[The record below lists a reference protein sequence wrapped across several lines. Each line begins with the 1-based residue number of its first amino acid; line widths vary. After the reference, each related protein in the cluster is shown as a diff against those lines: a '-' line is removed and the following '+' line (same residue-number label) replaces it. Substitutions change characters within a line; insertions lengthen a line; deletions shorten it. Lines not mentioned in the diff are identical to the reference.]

1 VNTRLREWKATGH
14 PRRAGVSSFGIGGTN
29 AHVVIEQGPE
39 VRGEAS
45 VRPAHLLV
53 ISARTGKGLEEMSGN
68 LREYLRGRPG
78 VEIAD
83 VAYTL
88 QVGRRVL
95 SHRRMVVCRDAAEAV
110 EALEQMDWG
119 RVRTREQERRGRKV
133 GFLFSGQ
140 GSQYVNMGRGLY
152 ERGGVFRQEMDR
164 CAEAVRAESGIDI
177 REVIYP
183 ERGREAEAGERL
195 METEVTQPALYAVEY
210 ALARQWMEW
219 GVKPEGMLGHSL
231 GEYVA
236 ATVAGVMSWEEGA
249 RLMAIRGRLMGE
261 ASEGAMVA
269 VWEGEEEVRRVMVE
283 GVSLSAVNGERM
295 CVVGGGEEE
304 IRRMEERLAEEGVR
318 SRRLEVRR
326 AFHSEKMRGAAAE
339 YVKEM
344 RKVRLRRP
352 KLRYISN
359 VSGRWIREEE
369 ATEARYW
376 ERQMVECVR
385 YWEGMKEMRR
395 GGDMALLEVG
405 PGESLSR
412 MGGADEDGEREE
424 VVSSLGRGRGGG
436 EREIEWGI
444 GRLWQSGV
452 VIDWERYNGGE
463 RRVRVEA
470 PGYAFDR
477 ERYWVERREEGSRE
491 REEEEGGLRKR
502 VEEWFYVPV
511 WKEGVRVRVAGGEA
525 REREEAGR
533 WMVLSEG
540 GVGEGIAERL
550 KEIGE
555 DVVVVRRGR
564 SYRRMSEREYEI
576 REEEERD
583 YEEVMKEMK
592 REGREPGKV
601 VHVWSIGGGKEGA
614 EEGEGGGGEVEGA
627 EIEGRFYSLMRVARA
642 IAEAKISGE
651 VEIEVVTRGV
661 QVVTGSEEI
670 RAEGGMVAGP
680 VKVIGQEYANV
691 KCRSIDMEWSRRGGR
706 EIEKV
711 VDEMRREMK
720 EKEVAIRGEKRWVRG
735 YERVKL
741 EERKKQEERA
751 RGEKREGERVDER
764 VSERGSEKER
774 GRLRERGV
782 YVVTGGMG
790 AIGLEIGMYIAREVK
805 GKIVLVGRNGL
816 GSEGRREEEAGEGE
830 GEGRKKGE
838 TETREEDTRE
848 KNIREREKKIRE
860 RIREMEEQGAEVEVM
875 RGDVSKEEE
884 IRGVIERV
892 YEKYGEINGLFHCA
906 GAPAAASVRPIQDTS
921 YSDFEAHFQP
931 KVYGLRVL
939 DRVLEGRQIDFCLVQ
954 SSLSSILGGLGFFA
968 YSAANSFADA
978 FVREHNQRSSVPW
991 ISVNWDGWNFAK
1003 HTEADAASQSRMTQL
1018 AITPA
1023 EGIDALDRILHSY
1036 GADQIIV
1043 STRDLY
1049 TRIEEWVD
1057 LSSIRNREPLSYR
1070 DASSFHPRP
1079 ALQNAYI
1086 APANQLEQ
1094 TVASIW
1100 QELLGIEQ
1108 IGIDDDFFEVGGH
1121 SLLGIQMLSRIREA
1135 FNVDLPL
1142 RNVFERPTVADLAS
1156 MIEEALIAEIEE
1168 CSEEEAQRLLEMG

>member
-1 VNTRLREWKATGH
+1 
-14 PRRAGVSSFGIGGTN
+14 
-29 AHVVIEQGPE
+29 
-39 VRGEAS
+39 
-45 VRPAHLLV
+45 
-53 ISARTGKGLEEMSGN
+53 
-68 LREYLRGRPG
+68 
-78 VEIAD
+78 
-83 VAYTL
+83 
-88 QVGRRVL
+88 
-95 SHRRMVVCRDAAEAV
+95 MVVCKDAAEAV

-140 GSQYVNMGRGLY
+140 GAQYVNMGRGLY
-152 ERGGVFRQEMDR
+152 ERGGVFREEMDR

-183 ERGREAEAGERL
+183 ERGREVEAGERL

-295 CVVGGGEEE
+295 CVVGGGQEE

-318 SRRLEVRR
+318 SKRLEVRR

-395 GGDMALLEVG
+395 GEDMALLEVG

-412 MGGADEDGEREE
+412 MGGADEEGEREE

-463 RRVRVEA
+463 RRVRVEV

-491 REEEEGGLRKR
+491 REEEERGIRKR

-550 KEIGE
+550 RELGE

-670 RAEGGMVAGP
+670 RAEGGLVAGP
-680 VKVIGQEYANV
+680 VKVIGQEYGNV

-741 EERKKQEERA
+741 GDRVKQEEGVKQVERA
-751 RGEKREGERVDER
+751 RGEKREGERVSERVGERISER

-805 GKIVLVGRNGL
+805 GRIVLVGRSGL
-816 GSEGRREEEAGEGE
+816 GSEGRREEEEVE
-830 GEGRKKGE
+830 GEGRKKSQ
-838 TETREEDTRE
+838 TEAREEDTRE
-848 KNIREREKKIRE
+848 KNIRE

-906 GAPAAASVRPIQDTS
+906 GAPAADSVRPIQDTS

-968 YSAANSFADA
+968 YSVANSFADA

-991 ISVNWDGWNFAK
+991 ISINWDGWNFAK